1 MSRGFFALAL
11 LVSMSFIGSAR
22 PASAQP
28 GTPRCQAVRELDPDT
43 GALIYKT
50 RLTATAFGTDP
61 LLVWTSDDPES
72 LMLVAVR
79 NGNDLR
85 YAGCFNMTLQ
95 ADGQAVPLSKLRH
108 DKDPDSL
115 RTVVEYVRA
124 EVPWA
129 EAQKL
134 AAAKTITY
142 KICKD
147 DIKAN
152 EDFLCQTRSVVEAA
166 AAWKKE
172 RAGKK

>member
-1 MSRGFFALAL
+1 MSRAVFALAL
-11 LVSMSFIGSAR
+11 LVSTLSAGSA
-22 PASAQP
+22 AAQP
-28 GTPRCQAVRELDPDT
+28 GTPRCQAVREQDPDT
-43 GALIYKT
+43 SALIFKT
-50 RLTATAFGTDP
+50 RLSATAYGTDP

-95 ADGQAVPLSKLRH
+95 ADGQPIALGKLRH

-129 EAQKL
+129 DAQKL
-134 AAAKTITY
+134 AAARTITY
-142 KICKD
+142 KICND
-147 DIKAN
+147 EIKAN
-152 EDFLCQTRSVVEAA
+152 DDFLCQTHSVIEAA
-166 AAWKKE
+166 AAWKKGQ
-172 RAGKK
+172 AGKK